1 MSDLKLMMEDELKG
15 LEFIQPGFLLKTLKG
30 GAVNSSYYL
39 QTSKNSYFV
48 KTFDSDKVALLDRKN
63 LFDIQLELAFK
74 GLAVK
79 PVYLSKTCNFQID
92 QWLDIPTL
100 DHVDVPSL
108 TTTRGLASAL
118 STLHKTQI
126 EAPKLDLPCQWKH
139 YLGVTNTSV
148 SLLEQQT
155 LERYAAIWHQA
166 CATKA
171 VFCHNDLALSHV
183 THSQPSIIFDWEY
196 CSLSCPY
203 FDLASCVAINGLGA
217 ADEAS
222 LYAFYAQFSEQRLSE
237 VIKKVFVM
245 KPLVELT
252 NKLWYR
258 AFFQSK

>member
-48 KTFDSDKVALLDRKN
+48 KTFESDKVALLDRKN

-108 TTTRGLASAL
+108 TTTRGLASAYQDCIRL
-118 STLHKTQI
+118 
-126 EAPKLDLPCQWKH
+126 KL
-139 YLGVTNTSV
+139 
-148 SLLEQQT
+148 
-155 LERYAAIWHQA
+155 
-166 CATKA
+166 
-171 VFCHNDLALSHV
+171 
-183 THSQPSIIFDWEY
+183 
-196 CSLSCPY
+196 
-203 FDLASCVAINGLGA
+203 
-217 ADEAS
+217 
-222 LYAFYAQFSEQRLSE
+222 RL
-237 VIKKVFVM
+237 
-245 KPLVELT
+245 
-252 NKLWYR
+252 
-258 AFFQSK
+258 QS